1 MSTVPDDAGR
11 ISFAADDARP
21 VTAIPFLALFP
32 VTDRM
37 DVIPQ
42 PWILPEGDP
51 GPVSV
56 SSCPWWPRP
65 YYGRLY
71 LDSEADVVPAIPVSP
86 PSPLGCFPVAH
97 PRGGCRACSPSL
109 VSPILAA
116 TSPPI
121 SVGPCPVQ
129 GRRLP
134 PSPLP
139 RAGSRP
145 HCGGGMVGRIRSPR
159 FRPRRSSSSMTL
171 YCRRVILRPQ

>member
-71 LDSEADVVPAIPVSP
+71 LDSEADVPRVITVSP
-86 PSPLGCFPVAH
+86 PSSLGCFPVA
-97 PRGGCRACSPSL
+97 PPWGGRLACSPSL
-109 VSPILAA
+109 ASSILTAASP
-116 TSPPI
+116 SI
-121 SVGPCPVQ
+121 SIGPCSVR

-134 PSPLP
+134 PSPFP
-139 RAGSRP
+139 SAGSRL
-145 HCGGGMVGRIRSPR
+145 VGRMSSPR
-159 FRPRRSSSSMTL
+159 LCPRRSSSSITL
-171 YCRRVILRPQ
+171 YCRRVILRPR